1 MYNNRRYAN
10 KVVPYGRRRTNYLQ
24 KKRFPMY
31 RTPSRVSSAAF
42 IKKVRRAAGA
52 ELKYLATNSTFL
64 VSVSDPSALFLSNVI
79 QGLGP
84 SQRLGNWINP
94 VGMHGTVRCH
104 GTTLAAAP
112 EIWTMRVGILRFND
126 DISDTTFISSDLL
139 ETASRPG
146 GPFKVSSKGK
156 FSVLWTRVVFVSNN
170 SDNGLFNRSLK
181 FRIDLET
188 APKILFDGPSLTGQ
202 TRNHLVFFAMS
213 DSPSP
218 DDEPP
223 SVDIDC
229 MFRYTDS

>member
-1 MYNNRRYAN
+1 MYNNRRYSN

-31 RTPSRVSSAAF
+31 RTPGRAAF
-42 IKKVRRAAGA
+42 VKQVRRAVGS
-52 ELKYLATNSTFL
+52 ELKYLSTNSTFL
-64 VSVSDPSALFLSNVI
+64 VSQSDPSALFLSNVV

-84 SQRLGNWINP
+84 KERIGNWINP

-112 EIWTMRVGILRFND
+112 EIYTMRVGILRYND
-126 DISDTTFISSDLL
+126 DISNITFISSDLL
-139 ETASRPG
+139 ETVDRPG
-146 GPFKVSSKGK
+146 GPFKVTSKGQ
-156 FSVLWTRVVFVSNN
+156 FSVLWTRVLIVSNN

-181 FRIDLET
+181 FRINLET
-188 APKILFDGPSLTGQ
+188 SPKVLFDGPSLTGQ

-213 DSPSP
+213 DSPTP

-229 MFRYTDS
+229 MFRFTDS